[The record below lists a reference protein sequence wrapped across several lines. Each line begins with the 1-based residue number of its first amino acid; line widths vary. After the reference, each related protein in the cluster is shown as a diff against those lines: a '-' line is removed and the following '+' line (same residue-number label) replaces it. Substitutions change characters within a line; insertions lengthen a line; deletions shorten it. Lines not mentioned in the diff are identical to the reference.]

1 MSIFTTRVPTIKTEE
16 AKKITRVAKRVSS
29 SRRNMMKPGPV
40 TVTVY
45 KPSTVVASK

>member
-16 AKKITRVAKRVSS
+16 AKKITRVSQRVSTA
-29 SRRNMMKPGPV
+29 RRNMMKPGPV

-45 KPSTVVASK
+45 KPSTVASK